1 MASTGREGWTSA
13 ARRLVPFALVVL
25 ALSARGGELSLVLQR
40 LESGPP
46 VSRLTYLPRFTE
58 IADAGGR
65 PYRDFPVEYPPVSLA
80 AIEFVGGKDPNET
93 GVRLVWLMVLCD
105 ALTAAALALGWGRRA
120 SVAYLAL
127 TVPLL
132 GFLYTTIDL
141 LPVALATASVALV
154 VRGRERAG
162 GLAMAAAV
170 LAKVWPI
177 AVVPLFVVQRKARAL
192 GWTVGGLVVS
202 VAWWVVWGGMS
213 GPIQVATQ
221 RHTPGWEYES
231 TVGSLLWAFT
241 GSEIRSVN
249 DSSRLGVAPG
259 WAKALLL
266 AAAVAGIVAVWRRAA
281 AQRSP
286 EVGFPALAAVS
297 ILLLSAP
304 LLSHPFVIW
313 LAPWAAIA
321 ASERRGYVRALAV
334 ALMLVSG
341 LLVVSYSS
349 ALPEVALWSVK
360 LTLLLRN
367 ALIAAIP
374 VAYFLERQTTSVV
387 AVGPQRAYTRV
398 KIRPSASS

>member
-1 MASTGREGWTSA
+1 M
-13 ARRLVPFALVVL
+13 
-25 ALSARGGELSLVLQR
+25 
-40 LESGPP
+40 
-46 VSRLTYLPRFTE
+46 
-58 IADAGGR
+58 
-65 PYRDFPVEYPPVSLA
+65 SLA
-80 AIEFVGGKDPNET
+80 AIELVAGGDANET

-120 SVAYLAL
+120 SVAYLVL

-141 LPVALATASVALV
+141 LPVALSTASVALV

-177 AVVPLFVVQRKARAL
+177 AVVPLFVVQRKVRAL
-192 GWTVGGLVVS
+192 GWTAGGLVVG
-202 VAWWVVWGGMS
+202 VAWWVVWGGMA

-321 ASERRGYVRALAV
+321 ASERRGYVRTLSV

-349 ALPEVALWSVK
+349 ALPEAALWSVK
-360 LTLLLRN
+360 LILLLRN
-367 ALIAAIP
+367 VLIAAIP
-374 VAYFLERQTTSVV
+374 VAYFLERRTTSVV
-387 AVGPQRAYTRV
+387 AVARSVPTRA
-398 KIRPSASS
+398 

>member
-1 MASTGREGWTSA
+1 VASTGREGRTSA
-13 ARRLVPFALVVL
+13 ARRLVLFALVVL
-25 ALSARGGELSLVLQR
+25 ALSARAGELSLALNS

-46 VSRLTYLPRFTE
+46 ASRLTYLPRFTE
-58 IADAGGR
+58 IADAEGR

-80 AIEFVGGKDPNET
+80 AIELVAGGDANET

-105 ALTAAALALGWGRRA
+105 ALTAAALALGWGRKA
-120 SVAYLAL
+120 SVAYLVL

-141 LPVALATASVALV
+141 LPVALSTASVALV

-177 AVVPLFVVQRKARAL
+177 AVVPLFVVQRKVRAL
-192 GWTVGGLVVS
+192 GWTAAGLVVG
-202 VAWWVVWGGMS
+202 VAWWVVWGGMA

-304 LLSHPFVIW
+304 LLSHAFVIW

-321 ASERRGYVRALAV
+321 ASERRGYVRTLSV

-367 ALIAAIP
+367 VLIAAIP
-374 VAYFLERQTTSVV
+374 VAYFLERRTTSVV
-387 AVGPQRAYTRV
+387 AVARSVPTRA
-398 KIRPSASS
+398 